1 MKTLHLAV
9 ALVAA
14 VAGLASADI
23 KTYPNCAVVCAVDA
37 LPKSTCPALDQKCL
51 CADANFAGLV
61 ANCIKEKCSI
71 TDALNAANQSANSC
85 GVVVDDNRS
94 LPRFLTGILFVLPT
108 VFIGIRIANKIINP
122 SPLGA
127 DDYTA
132 FIGYVS
138 VLFPSIYPWH
148 IALRSLDI
156 GLGNPV
162 WTVEMFGITEF
173 FKMLFATQVLYLTG
187 LALVKASIIFFL
199 LRIFPSR
206 GFRRVLW
213 ATQVF
218 NGLVGLIY
226 LILTFTMCRPLSA
239 VWLKWSYEKSSKA
252 PQCYNYNH
260 IIITHALINIVL
272 DVWMLLLPLTQLYKL
287 KLVLRKKI
295 GVMMMFS
302 VGVFLVAVSAV
313 RIRTMVK
320 FATVAN
326 VTSEA
331 LWVYVWTFTE
341 LCVGVF
347 VACMPSAGQLWRTLF
362 KKPGATTTAASGES
376 KSRRNSTYATEMA
389 SLSMSLTTLTPNSK
403 HRDNSVISSA
413 EASDRLGPA
422 RSTHSAV

>member
-14 VAGLASADI
+14 GAGIALADI
-23 KTYPNCAVVCAVDA
+23 SSYPSCAVICAAGA
-37 LPKSTCPALDQKCL
+37 LPKSSCPDLDQKCL
-51 CADANFAGLV
+51 CADTNFASLV
-61 ANCIKEKCSI
+61 TGCIKEKCTI
-71 TDALNAANQSANSC
+71 AEALRAANQSANSC

-94 LPRFLTGILFVLPT
+94 LPRFLTGFLFVLPT
-108 VFIGIRIANKIINP
+108 VFIGIRIANKIVNP

-132 FIGYVS
+132 FIGYICTVPL
-138 VLFPSIYPWH
+138 VPIIY
-148 IALRSLDI
+148 RSLDI

-162 WTVEMFGITEF
+162 WTVELFGITEF
-173 FKMLFATQVLYLTG
+173 FKMLFATQVLYITG
-187 LALVKASIIFFL
+187 LALVKASILFFL

-213 ATQVF
+213 GTQIF

-226 LILTFTMCRPLSA
+226 ILLTFTMCRPLSA
-239 VWLKWSYEKSSKA
+239 VWLKWSYEKNTKA
-252 PQCYNYNH
+252 PQCYNYNL

-313 RIRTMVK
+313 RIRTMVR
-320 FATVAN
+320 FVTVVN
-326 VTSEA
+326 VTTEA

-362 KKPGATTTAASGES
+362 KKPGTTTTAASGES
-376 KSRRNSTYATEMA
+376 KSRRNSAYATEMA